1 MYDTT
6 QKFTPQTHTVFGDF
20 YVREQHNDAA
30 DHHLPPSDIDRVIKS
45 LKASMFKEVMKSLR
59 STLGMRRQP

>member
-1 MYDTT
+1 MHDTT

-20 YVREQHNDAA
+20 YVREQHNEAA
-30 DHHLPPSDIDRVIKS
+30 DHHLPPADIDQVIKS

-59 STLGMRRQP
+59 SALGLRRRV